1 MDETLKM
8 LRDQSNAL
16 HEKWMAEAKLVRK
29 YLVLM
34 NKAGDR
40 RAKAELLSKAWKS
53 AHTQSGK
60 WFDLSREAS
69 ERRIAIGEQIKE
81 VDKKANK
88 ILKKL
93 SARIEGLEAQ
103 DAVLR
108 QKEDALHEK
117 ARANLR
123 AAK

>member
-1 MDETLKM
+1 MDETLKT
-8 LRDQSNAL
+8 LGDQQKAL

-34 NKAGDR
+34 SKAGDR
-40 RAKAELLSKAWKS
+40 RAKAEFLSKAWQS
-53 AHTQSGK
+53 AHAQSGK

-93 SARIEGLEAQ
+93 SVRIEGLEAQ

-123 AAK
+123 AR